1 MILGIA
7 ADLSAPPS
15 SPSVFRDV
23 TLYGCVFRHYEVVA
37 YAEREMIDHYALW
50 FRRYGLFDY
59 VSEIVTREELGD
71 LAIEIEGGRGSML
84 TAHNL
89 NDVIRLLG

>member
-23 TLYGCVFRHYEVVA
+23 SLYGSVFRHYEVVA
-37 YAEREMIDHYALW
+37 YAEREMIDHYVVW

-59 VSEIVTREELGD
+59 VSEIVTRAELGNV
-71 LAIEIEGGRGSML
+71 AVEIEGGLGAQLS
-84 TAHNL
+84 AHNL
-89 NDVIRLLG
+89 SQVIALL